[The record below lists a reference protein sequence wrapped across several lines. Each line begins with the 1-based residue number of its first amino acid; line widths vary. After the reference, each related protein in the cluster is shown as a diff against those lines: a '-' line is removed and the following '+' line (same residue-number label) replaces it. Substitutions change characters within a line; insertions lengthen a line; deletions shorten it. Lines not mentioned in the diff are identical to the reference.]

1 MDQKYFTLVRKDVL
15 NNPDLSLSAKGLYC
29 LICYDLTKSLRRL
42 LINPNT
48 REETINS
55 SKELEKYDYAHFDNL
70 EECVDKNSYLGLH
83 VSIQP
88 TDEFK
93 SLVDQNLKNW
103 KDKRRCINDC
113 R

>member
-15 NNPDLSLSAKGLYC
+15 DNPDLSLSAKGLYC

-55 SKELEKYDYAHFDNL
+55 SKELEKYDYAHFNNL
-70 EECVDKNSYLGLH
+70 EECVDKDSYLGLH

-93 SLVDQNLKNW
+93 KLVDLKY
-103 KDKRRCINDC
+103 KKFKELKR
-113 R
+113 

>member
-1 MDQKYFTLVRKDVL
+1 MNERYFTQIRKDVL
-15 NNPDLSLSAKGLYC
+15 HNTELSLGAKGLYC

-42 LINPNT
+42 LIDKNT

-55 SKELEKYDYAHFDNL
+55 SKELEKYDYAHFYNL
-70 EECVDKNSYLGLH
+70 EECVDKDSYLGLN

-93 SLVDQNLKNW
+93 NLVDLKH
-103 KDKRRCINDC
+103 KKLKELER
-113 R
+113 